1 MATPTIDL
9 PPTTCEEEVTT
20 PILDNAQG
28 LASAI
33 GAAAVAAV
41 AVGDGLTHGLGR
53 VAYGIPYDGHISEEG
68 GQFHDVD
75 HKGAREAK
83 QQKSLREAQEKWDA
97 ATMGPVT
104 RVETVIAAEG
114 GGGDGR
120 GEQQEVRE
128 GGGGGGGPE
137 GLQLPPRKGADVAG
151 QQVRA
156 ALSRSRLGRSNPSSS
171 SSSSGSLSGA
181 SPYNATN
188 TAVAATAAASNNSPN
203 NLNFIQTGRVT
214 KSRHRS
220 SLSAPIAA
228 SLVNTAATESARLSY
243 EAKLTAALAAN
254 IAGTMAGSQSSTTTT
269 ALPSLKSNG
278 LSSLSQKLKTN
289 GTTPTLSTASSMDK
303 DAPVISFWGPE
314 PIALPSRFARIKRN
328 LISGHEAELEAS
340 WARLITALRKEVSHI
355 EDLGAHLIPSIE
367 FGDLDD
373 SVQTARFGHDLRRY
387 GVGVVRKVVP
397 RADTDTAVRE
407 TVDYLDSKR
416 HIKALQQ
423 HDPACFDFFWTP
435 AQVRSRAHPNVLS
448 AQRFMMSLWETNPD
462 DQLVTRLPITY
473 VDRIRVH
480 GNGENQSNSLNV
492 PPLEPPQSADDWIQ
506 ALQSSAGITAQ
517 VDNGSLERW
526 EPDGYQRAGTYNH
539 IFHGQWEDYDPW
551 KCTSRTSVTT
561 DLYNGYGACTIFRM
575 FQGILALSTVEPG
588 MVRLLPSPKLATAYY
603 LLRPF
608 FTTKTPPPENRTG
621 PEWEAYLAPENWKL
635 QTEPD
640 SIIHGAVPGHAQR
653 ITETWHPHLHLR
665 NSMITLPTLQPGD
678 YIFWHPDLP
687 YYLSSNN
694 YGLKTPSGSK
704 SEVSMLV
711 YIPAAPLTQTNALY
725 LARQRKAFQRGH
737 PGPDFDSTGRGIVEE
752 DAETRPGE
760 KEIAEVGGPSSLQAM
775 GLAPW
780 EVAGTRS
787 GSPPSEKSKSKAD
800 EDVEM
805 EGDGD
810 AKSLTSTS
818 SISRAEA
825 EVVRLA
831 NIILFPDRSMLGYSV

>member
-1 MATPTIDL
+1 MATPSVDL
-9 PPTTCEEEVTT
+9 PPPSDEEVAA
-20 PILDNAQG
+20 PMLDHAQG
-28 LASAI
+28 FASAI
-33 GAAAVAAV
+33 GVAAAAAVAGHQV
-41 AVGDGLTHGLGR
+41 LGGGLGR
-53 VAYGIPYDGHISEEG
+53 GIDGDARGRSGDGGGGAEDSEEENTAEKKRR
-68 GQFHDVD
+68 DRS
-75 HKGAREAK
+75 AREAN
-83 QQKSLREAQEKWDA
+83 QQRSLREAQEKWDA
-97 ATMGPVT
+97 ATAGATVATRTDAGADATPGEPGPV
-104 RVETVIAAEG
+104 AAGGEG
-114 GGGDGR
+114 
-120 GEQQEVRE
+120 V
-128 GGGGGGGPE
+128 GGGPE
-137 GLQLPPRKGADVAG
+137 GVLLSPRKGADLAG

-156 ALSRSRLGRSNPSSS
+156 ALSRSRLGRSSP
-171 SSSSGSLSGA
+171 SSSGSLSAGSSYHISNTNNPNNYTQAGRITKARHRASLSASIAASITSVAAVAETAKLTYGA
-181 SPYNATN
+181 KIAATI
-188 TAVAATAAASNNSPN
+188 AATAA
-203 NLNFIQTGRVT
+203 TTMVG
-214 KSRHRS
+214 
-220 SLSAPIAA
+220 SLPSA
-228 SLVNTAATESARLSY
+228 
-243 EAKLTAALAAN
+243 
-254 IAGTMAGSQSSTTTT
+254 TTT
-269 ALPSLKSNG
+269 APASVSPKTNG
-278 LSSLSQKLKTN
+278 LSSLPPKPKSAAS
-289 GTTPTLSTASSMDK
+289 TPIVHPPSADNEP
-303 DAPVISFWGPE
+303 PVLSFWGPE
-314 PIALPSRFARIKRN
+314 PIALPSRFSRIKRN
-328 LISGHEAELEAS
+328 LIRGHEAELEAS
-340 WARLITALRKEVSHI
+340 WARLITALRAEVNHV

-367 FGDLDD
+367 FTDIDD
-373 SVQTARFGHDLRRY
+373 AAQTARFGRDLKRY

-416 HIKALQQ
+416 HIKALQ

-448 AQRFMMSLWETNPD
+448 AQRFMMGLWEASPD

-480 GNGENQSNSLNV
+480 GTGENQTNGLNV

-506 ALQSSAGITAQ
+506 ALQSSAGIIAQ

-526 EPDGYQRAGTYNH
+526 EPDGYQHAGTYNH
-539 IFHGQWEDYDPW
+539 IFHGRWEDHDPW
-551 KCTSRTSVTT
+551 ECTSRTSVTT

-608 FTTKTPPPENRTG
+608 FTARNPPPENRSG
-621 PEWEAYLAPENWKL
+621 PEWEAYLAPDNWIL
-635 QTEPD
+635 QRDPD

-653 ITETWHPHLHLR
+653 ITEMWHPHLHLR
-665 NSMITLPTLQPGD
+665 GSMITLPTLQPGD

-694 YGLKTPSGSK
+694 YGLKTPSGSN

-752 DAETRPGE
+752 DSETRPGE
-760 KEIAEVGGPSSLQAM
+760 KEIAEVGGPASLQAM

-787 GSPPSEKSKSKAD
+787 GTPPSDKTKSKD
-800 EDVEM
+800 EEEDVDM
-805 EGDGD
+805 D
-810 AKSLTSTS
+810 AETRSETRSLTSAS

-831 NIILFPDRSMLGYSV
+831 NIILFPDRSMMGYSV

>member
-9 PPTTCEEEVTT
+9 PPTCEEEVSA
-20 PILDNAQG
+20 PILDHAQG
-28 LASAI
+28 LVSAI
-33 GAAAVAAV
+33 GVAAVAAV
-41 AVGDGLTHGLGR
+41 AVGDGLTPGLG
-53 VAYGIPYDGHISEEG
+53 YTKPKSFQGHMGQEDGQVHQVE
-68 GQFHDVD
+68 QQD
-75 HKGAREAK
+75 AREAK
-83 QQKSLREAQEKWDA
+83 QQRSLREAQEKWDA
-97 ATMGPVT
+97 ATMGTAT

-114 GGGDGR
+114 GGG
-120 GEQQEVRE
+120 GEPED
-128 GGGGGGGPE
+128 GGGPP
-137 GLQLPPRKGADVAG
+137 GGVHLPPRKGADAAG

-156 ALSRSRLGRSNPSSS
+156 ALSRTRLGRSNPTISSS
-171 SSSSGSLSGA
+171 SSNSSSGA
-181 SPYNATN
+181 SSYNTN
-188 TAVAATAAASNNSPN
+188 TNNTTTTSPAAASQTNA
-203 NLNFIQTGRVT
+203 LNFTQTGRIT
-214 KSRHRS
+214 KSRHRA

-228 SLVNTAATESARLSY
+228 SLVTAAITESARLSY
-243 EAKLTAALAAN
+243 EAKLTAALAAS
-254 IAGTMAGSQSSTTTT
+254 IPSKMVGSHSSTTTT
-269 ALPSLKSNG
+269 ALPSLKANG
-278 LSSLSQKLKTN
+278 LPSLSPTPRTN
-289 GTTPTLSTASSMDK
+289 SSTPTISNSSVDK
-303 DAPVISFWGPE
+303 DQPVVSFWGPE
-314 PIALPSRFARIKRN
+314 PIALPSRFARIKQN
-328 LISGHEAELEAS
+328 LIRGHEAELEAS
-340 WARLITALRKEVSHI
+340 WARLITALRQEVSHI

-416 HIKALQQ
+416 HVKAKALQQ

-448 AQRFMMSLWETNPD
+448 AQRFMMGLWETSPD

-480 GNGENQSNSLNV
+480 GNSENQSNNLNV
-492 PPLEPPQSADDWIQ
+492 PPLEPPQSANDWIQ

-526 EPDGYQRAGTYNH
+526 EPDGYQHAGTYNH
-539 IFHGQWEDYDPW
+539 IFHGKWEDYDPW

-608 FTTKTPPPENRTG
+608 FTTKDPPPENRTG
-621 PEWEAYLAPENWKL
+621 PEWEEYLAPDNWKL

-787 GSPPSEKSKSKAD
+787 GTPPPEKLKPKG
-800 EDVEM
+800 
-805 EGDGD
+805 EGDSEMD
-810 AKSLTSTS
+810 MDVDTKSSTNTPS
-818 SISRAEA
+818 NSRAEA

-831 NIILFPDRSMLGYSV
+831 NIILFPERSMLGYSV